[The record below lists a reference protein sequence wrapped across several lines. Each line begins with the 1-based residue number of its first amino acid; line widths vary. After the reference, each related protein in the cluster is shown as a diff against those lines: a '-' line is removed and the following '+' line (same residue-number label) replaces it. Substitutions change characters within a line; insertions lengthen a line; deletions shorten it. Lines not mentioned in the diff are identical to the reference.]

1 LLRRDFTGKT
11 LHMFGLPIVKA
22 ALLVTSLLMVATPVG
37 AETKAMVL
45 EQKHY
50 LGGRQKLY
58 LSNNAMRLEHEN
70 SGIVMLSH
78 TPFRDIIVLNSAKHN
93 YVTKTV
99 AVALRQMYS
108 KTALL
113 RADDILSEE
122 PWDKGV
128 STTLGVSKAILY
140 SRRSPKQSWYK
151 AWVLPEPKLPAPIVQ
166 VICEIASSIPPTPG
180 VPLKCE
186 QYHSLQD
193 ERQDDYETLPRKS
206 TVVFET
212 TSAKTVSVPDS
223 MFETPKNFVCVNGTN
238 KARPDTA
245 GERYRKA
252 AMKSPDF
259 MFQSSK
265 SVLHG
270 SAGK

>member
-1 LLRRDFTGKT
+1 
-11 LHMFGLPIVKA
+11 MFGLPIIKA

-37 AETKAMVL
+37 AETKAIVL

-58 LSNNAMRLEHEN
+58 LTSSALRLEHVN
-70 SGIVMLSH
+70 TGIVMVSH
-78 TPFRDIIVLNSAKHN
+78 APFKDIIVLNSAKHN

-140 SRRSPKQSWYK
+140 SRHSPKQSWYK

-223 MFETPKNFVCVNGTN
+223 MFETPKNYVCVNGTN

-270 SAGK
+270 SKGK

>member
-1 LLRRDFTGKT
+1 MFRSDFTGKT
-11 LHMFGLPIVKA
+11 LQTIGIRAIKNT
-22 ALLVTSLLMVATPVG
+22 LLVTALLMVATPVG

-58 LSNNAMRLEHEN
+58 LSNNAMRLEHES

-78 TPFRDIIVLNSAKHN
+78 APYTDIVVLNFAKHN
-93 YVTKTV
+93 YVTKTT
-99 AVALRQMYS
+99 AVALKQMYS

-122 PWDKGV
+122 PWTKDGL
-128 STTLGVSKAILY
+128 TMLGTNKALLY

-151 AWVLPEPKLPAPIVQ
+151 AWVLPEPKMPAPIVQ
-166 VICEIASSIPPTPG
+166 VVCEIASSIPPTPG

-212 TSAKTVSVPDS
+212 TSVKTVSVPDS
-223 MFETPKNFVCVNGTN
+223 LFETPKDFVCVNGTN
-238 KARPDTA
+238 KAQPDTA
-245 GERYRKA
+245 RQRYRNA
-252 AMKSPDF
+252 AIKSPDF

-265 SVLHG
+265 TVLRG
-270 SAGK
+270 SQRK